1 MNRDELEASIA
12 ARNPEAWRPSQ
23 ISSKVSQEMD
33 ELIRCRAIQGMD
45 ELMYCRA
52 ILDHAG
58 DFSTS
63 IHGGIEALVAERNA
77 LRAKVQ
83 SQRDRI
89 NDLES
94 WRPTPH
100 PAGTPLKPMPDP
112 KRSEWQADPLKWM
125 FAMSEW
131 GESAS
136 ARIADLEAILAT
148 SVMCP
153 KCAEVILPH
162 QHIR

>member
-1 MNRDELEASIA
+1 MNRDDLEASIA
-12 ARNPEAWRPSQ
+12 ARNPEVWRPSQ

-63 IHGGIEALVAERNA
+63 IHGGIEALVAERDSLRRA
-77 LRAKVQ
+77 LGTSV
-83 SQRDRI
+83 
-89 NDLES
+89 
-94 WRPTPH
+94 
-100 PAGTPLKPMPDP
+100 TPLKPMPDP

-162 QHIR
+162 QQIR

>member
-1 MNRDELEASIA
+1 MNRDDLEASIA
-12 ARNPEAWRPSQ
+12 ARNPEVWRPPQ

-52 ILDHAG
+52 ILDQAG

-63 IHGGIEALVAERNA
+63 IHGGIEALVAERDSLPRA
-77 LRAKVQ
+77 L
-83 SQRDRI
+83 
-89 NDLES
+89 
-94 WRPTPH
+94 
-100 PAGTPLKPMPDP
+100 G
-112 KRSEWQADPLKWM
+112 
-125 FAMSEW
+125 
-131 GESAS
+131 
-136 ARIADLEAILAT
+136 T

-162 QHIR
+162 QQIR